1 MLSTEIA
8 RQIRG
13 TSISEQIE
21 IIEMTLHSLRTKIET
36 KTESSRK
43 PFKPF
48 RVRKF
53 SLGGEVHADR
63 DEMYSERG
71 L

>member
-21 IIEMTLHSLRTKIET
+21 IIELILHSLKTKFET
-36 KTESSRK
+36 KNESSRK
-43 PFKPF
+43 PFRPF
-48 RVRKF
+48 GRGFTNPLRASGLGRKVR
-53 SLGGEVHADR
+53 SGVC
-63 DEMYSERG
+63 
-71 L
+71 